1 MVFKS
6 PKKERFDKKFL
17 RISVFVFFSL
27 IEKLLFLYEF
37 SRIIKSNKDIS
48 A

>member
-6 PKKERFDKKFL
+6 QKKEMFDKKFL
-17 RISVFVFFSL
+17 QITIFVFFSL
-27 IEKLLFLYEF
+27 IKKLLFLYEF